1 MLLTGTGR
9 NSADCDALSNSCHI
23 RIFCSLSVK
32 ILFPFFCLQRSFG
45 GAGKGKQQPAP
56 GSKQQPSG
64 GRGGLG
70 GLSNL
75 FGGDKGAAAAGGAS
89 AKAGFG
95 GFGGIGGAGRA
106 VTTASCNGVFYFVMF
121 VIFNSCYGTLF
132 FLFTTLRHVRDP
144 ASGLP
149 GCNVDGSCFGC
160 EADTLPGIS
169 LEDCVSQ
176 LLSSETAY
184 ETGNTAG
191 GGGNTIVGVLYGC
204 SHQAVQKCSCTVLL
218 TVALSLYC

>member
-1 MLLTGTGR
+1 
-9 NSADCDALSNSCHI
+9 
-23 RIFCSLSVK
+23 
-32 ILFPFFCLQRSFG
+32 
-45 GAGKGKQQPAP
+45 
-56 GSKQQPSG
+56 
-64 GRGGLG
+64 
-70 GLSNL
+70 
-75 FGGDKGAAAAGGAS
+75 
-89 AKAGFG
+89 
-95 GFGGIGGAGRA
+95 
-106 VTTASCNGVFYFVMF
+106 MF